1 MIKSVKSIIAMMLV
15 LIFLTGCS
23 STPNSSSA
31 NKTDTAVE
39 KTSIDSLDG
48 VSDEDLRRQVIDYIE
63 SNPNEIEALPALPE
77 SGFNCGEINGLRTRT
92 RALVTSL
99 KWNLEK
105 KTASLTVKSDIA
117 QKIEL
122 TCPLSDKK
130 YSVSFAAGEEK
141 TVEFTLN

>member
-63 SNPNEIEALPALPE
+63 SNPNEIETITNYALITRDFHKNMKIKQQKGKDLE
-77 SGFNCGEINGLRTRT
+77 VVIN
-92 RALVTSL
+92 AV
-99 KWNLEK
+99 
-105 KTASLTVKSDIA
+105 
-117 QKIEL
+117 
-122 TCPLSDKK
+122 PLL
-130 YSVSFAAGEEK
+130 F
-141 TVEFTLN
+141 